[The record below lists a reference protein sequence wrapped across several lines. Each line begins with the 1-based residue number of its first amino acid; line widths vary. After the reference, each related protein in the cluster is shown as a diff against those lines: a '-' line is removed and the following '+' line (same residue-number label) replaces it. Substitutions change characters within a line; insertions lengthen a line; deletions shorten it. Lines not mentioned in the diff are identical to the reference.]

1 MSFLWLGGQ
10 HRRWYLRVLNDKATK
25 SGPPYNYSLRLVTEW
40 ARAECEHPRW
50 HCCKKKDAT
59 TGGARLT
66 SNYLSLPSS
75 FRVRN
80 YLDLLRDED
89 NAHQYP
95 KTCAI
100 FLEISL
106 CGAAGP
112 PLHHRTTSLQPTFG
126 NCDSRWVETMWVLD
140 QCIWNIFIWHLIA
153 WAFDHPDRKSIH
165 HCGNRRFGCTHIRV
179 SYKRMSKTSGN
190 SQELN

>member
-1 MSFLWLGGQ
+1 MV
-10 HRRWYLRVLNDKATK
+10 RVLIMNNKATK
-25 SGPPYNYSLRLVTEW
+25 SGPPYNYSLRLVAEW

-59 TGGARLT
+59 TGGISLNIGSFIFAVLISRT
-66 SNYLSLPSS
+66 NLSWASS
-75 FRVRN
+75 PVS
-80 YLDLLRDED
+80 
-89 NAHQYP
+89 

-165 HCGNRRFGCTHIRV
+165 HCGNRRFGCSHIRV
-179 SYKRMSKTSGN
+179 SYKRMSETSGN